1 MPLYE
6 SPNLHLHAWS
16 RAPAYSVGCQDIHT
30 TSQNLS
36 RRTNA
41 QISAWLNEALFVFF
55 YSVYTVNIGIL
66 LSYKTKCLKGITGTY
81 LSSFLELLFKTMHK
95 RMPAWHNVRVV
106 RSFFFFLIWMGQSS
120 MNLSR
125 ALDAQTCWYLVS
137 LYTRIFKWFIMY
149 SLSSTKR
156 RIAPPSKCIP
166 ASLSILIEFS
176 FETNHGPIRSTLRL
190 CRFAIKYSSDNNFY
204 RVVVEYNYERSYEQ
218 VWAVH

>member
-41 QISAWLNEALFVFF
+41 QISASLNEALFLFF
-55 YSVYTVNIGIL
+55 YSLYTVNIGIL

-95 RMPAWHNVRVV
+95 RMSAWHNVRVV
-106 RSFFFFLIWMGQSS
+106 RSCFF
-120 MNLSR
+120 
-125 ALDAQTCWYLVS
+125 
-137 LYTRIFKWFIMY
+137 
-149 SLSSTKR
+149 SLSEWVSHPWTCLELSMPKPADISFHYIREYLNDLSCTKR

-176 FETNHGPIRSTLRL
+176 FETNHGPIGSTLRL
-190 CRFAIKYSSDNNFY
+190 CRFAIKYSRDNNFY
-204 RVVVEYNYERSYEQ
+204 RVVVEYNYESSYEQ

>member
-41 QISAWLNEALFVFF
+41 QISAWLNEALFLFF
-55 YSVYTVNIGIL
+55 YSLYTVNIGIL
-66 LSYKTKCLKGITGTY
+66 LSYKTKCLNGITGTY

-95 RMPAWHNVRVV
+95 RMSAWLNVRVV
-106 RSFFFFLIWMGQSS
+106 RSCFFFLIWMGQSS

-125 ALDAQTCWYLVS
+125 ALDAQTCWYISFHYIREYLND
-137 LYTRIFKWFIMY
+137 
-149 SLSSTKR
+149 LSCTKR

-166 ASLSILIEFS
+166 ASLLILIEFS

-190 CRFAIKYSSDNNFY
+190 CRFAIKYSRDNNFY
-204 RVVVEYNYERSYEQ
+204 RVVVEYNYESSYEQ